1 MVQHSQSLPPDI
13 GDTVTRALEE
23 DQGCGDL
30 TAGLIAEDAT
40 AKAQVTVGMDAV
52 LCGRAWFDEV
62 FRQLDK
68 RVIVNW
74 NYPDG
79 ASLGPEKIIC
89 NISGPARPILT
100 GERTA
105 LNFLQTLSGT
115 ATTTRYYVAAIAG
128 TAAQL
133 LDTRK
138 TIPGLRLAQKYAV
151 RCGGGENHRMG
162 LYDAVLIK
170 ENHIAAAGGVEP
182 AAHSARRQAPEALI
196 EIEAETLVQ
205 VREALAADIDRV
217 LLDNFSIESL
227 HAAIAIRDALDGRR
241 IAVEA
246 SGGIDIG
253 NIRDIADTG
262 VDFIEDHGWYRGR
275 AGADHFERQADT
287 RQLAAGRD
295 PGQRPEWLAG
305 VEAHLKLN
313 AVQAVRVG
321 PLPRF
326 LGQIDVET
334 AVRQA
339 QLGELCGNEFGE
351 LRCAPGAA
359 LGQLSGR
366 GEIGVGCGTHTLGK
380 VLQRFAASVECA
392 GPGLQLGVYA
402 GESRLLNLV
411 LAGQFAD
418 LTQAVLDPFEALR
431 IGFEAIAITGQVG
444 GRLAELNLRFA
455 DQIARRSELRIQFA

>member
-1 MVQHSQSLPPDI
+1 MVQHPQSLPPDI

-182 AAHSARRQAPEALI
+182 ATHSARRQAPEALI
-196 EIEAETLVQ
+196 EIEAETLAQ

-227 HAAIAIRDALDGRR
+227 HAAVAIRDALDGRR

-262 VDFIEDHGWYRGR
+262 VDFISI
-275 AGADHFERQADT
+275 GATTKNVTAIDFSM
-287 RQLAAGRD
+287 
-295 PGQRPEWLAG
+295 
-305 VEAHLKLN
+305 
-313 AVQAVRVG
+313 
-321 PLPRF
+321 RF
-326 LGQIDVET
+326 L
-334 AVRQA
+334 
-339 QLGELCGNEFGE
+339 
-351 LRCAPGAA
+351 
-359 LGQLSGR
+359 
-366 GEIGVGCGTHTLGK
+366 
-380 VLQRFAASVECA
+380 
-392 GPGLQLGVYA
+392 
-402 GESRLLNLV
+402 
-411 LAGQFAD
+411 
-418 LTQAVLDPFEALR
+418 
-431 IGFEAIAITGQVG
+431 
-444 GRLAELNLRFA
+444 
-455 DQIARRSELRIQFA
+455 